1 MMQPLPGSLNSL
13 NKKITIWG
21 AGFSGLVLGY
31 YLKKNGFRI
40 KIYEKSSRVG
50 GKIRTKRNS
59 FGLSETGANALFMNQ
74 DAIDLIKDL
83 QLEPIPASQKLK
95 KLILIN
101 GKPKKALQLKVLLKV
116 ISRAYARPPLI
127 SDGLT
132 VADFFRPLLGD
143 EIIHQ
148 LLSPA
153 LGGVYSTPAE
163 KLHFKSIFEIPN
175 NIAQFNSYWLFFKT
189 LLNKRKQNSKLEIK
203 GSISFEGGMQVLID
217 KLYSQLKDDIVTNNK
232 KPFTLN
238 ENTIICTDAHSA
250 ADLLEDKLPA
260 ISKELRRINYQSLS
274 STTVFLKREIRNLN
288 NAFGI
293 LIPAETN
300 MKSIGVVNNKAV
312 FPINN
317 SNVYSYTLISKQRME
332 ESDISSDLKILNHD
346 FVPEDIEHTES
357 HYWEKAIPIYD
368 LQRYL
373 SIKKIDEILS
383 KNEGLVLFGN
393 YVNGI
398 SLREMITLSKNL
410 ATSLSE
416 NQNLN
421 SEAN

>member
-1 MMQPLPGSLNSL
+1 
-13 NKKITIWG
+13 
-21 AGFSGLVLGY
+21 
-31 YLKKNGFRI
+31 
-40 KIYEKSSRVG
+40 
-50 GKIRTKRNS
+50 
-59 FGLSETGANALFMNQ
+59 
-74 DAIDLIKDL
+74 
-83 QLEPIPASQKLK
+83 
-95 KLILIN
+95 
-101 GKPKKALQLKVLLKV
+101 
-116 ISRAYARPPLI
+116 
-127 SDGLT
+127 
-132 VADFFRPLLGD
+132 
-143 EIIHQ
+143 
-148 LLSPA
+148 
-153 LGGVYSTPAE
+153 
-163 KLHFKSIFEIPN
+163 
-175 NIAQFNSYWLFFKT
+175 
-189 LLNKRKQNSKLEIK
+189 
-203 GSISFEGGMQVLID
+203 
-217 KLYSQLKDDIVTNNK
+217 
-232 KPFTLN
+232 
-238 ENTIICTDAHSA
+238 
-250 ADLLEDKLPA
+250 
-260 ISKELRRINYQSLS
+260 
-274 STTVFLKREIRNLN
+274 
-288 NAFGI
+288 
-293 LIPAETN
+293 